1 MYRKGSPE
9 ADRSKEPHVLVLL
22 VTRLRAVI
30 LPQLRH
36 VLRSD
41 QRCPGSEARDDI
53 IGKSR
58 DLCIGIGAAERGHR
72 DGMWR
77 RFDRRP
83 SSNRNPTNHVADL
96 AWLEPDQREKGTV
109 PRQVTQLVCSASYV
123 RWDNGRQDSVPR
135 TTPVLPYP
143 DLSLWQ
149 GSKMTSQSEL
159 RSRAALC
166 AQLAEREPANRA
178 LWMAEAETWA
188 RLSTESFPANQGKR
202 RAADNNAS
210 TRLTDIRRRSDAR
223 GFNMLA

>member
-1 MYRKGSPE
+1 LGFAMYRKGSPE
-9 ADRSKEPHVLVLL
+9 ADCSKEPHVLVLL

-41 QRCPGSEARDDI
+41 RRCPGSEARDDI

-123 RWDNGRQDSVPR
+123 RWDNGRQDRCPENDTCPTVPGIKPLAGVENDQSIGASLARCAMR
-135 TTPVLPYP
+135 T
-143 DLSLWQ
+143 
-149 GSKMTSQSEL
+149 
-159 RSRAALC
+159 A
-166 AQLAEREPANRA
+166 
-178 LWMAEAETWA
+178 
-188 RLSTESFPANQGKR
+188 R
-202 RAADNNAS
+202 RARTSKPGPLDGRGRNLGAS
-210 TRLTDIRRRSDAR
+210 VDRELPGEPGQTPSSR
-223 GFNMLA
+223 